1 MFLSGNGAGKQKKVS
16 RRFMISKMKKGF
28 IEINGIIFDFEDYK
42 EEVRLLKEYTKLDM
56 GEYFSKFDFVILKE
70 KLDYGKMGLRFYN
83 KRLDLEVKVK
93 FAKKG
98 KARFV

>member
-1 MFLSGNGAGKQKKVS
+1 MFLSGKKRGS
-16 RRFMISKMKKGF
+16 KKASLLLKLKKMKKGF

-56 GEYFSKFDFVILKE
+56 TEYFSKFDFVILKE
-70 KLDYGKMGLRFYN
+70 KLDYGKMELRFYN
-83 KRLDLEVKVK
+83 KRLDLEVKIK

-98 KARFV
+98 KTRFV